1 MTKREEFEAAAAQ
14 RILIKDGPYGTAIQQ
29 AGLTPEDYAAGTDL
43 AQEQKGNN
51 DLVNLTQPQVIR
63 RICDSYI
70 DAGAHILAT
79 NTFNANRISQAD
91 YGAEHLVHE
100 INVAAAR
107 IIREAV
113 DARNDGIPRFVAGAV
128 GPTNKTLSLSPDVED
143 PGFREVTFD
152 EIVAVYVEQC
162 RALVAGGLRVL
173 EVTLRTPAALDAI
186 SAMREVDGAIVG
198 AGTVT
203 NQQELADAIAA
214 GSEFIVSPGLTEPLG
229 KAAIREDIP
238 FLPGVATAG
247 DVMRGLD
254 LGLTHFKFFP
264 AMAAGG
270 LPALK
275 ALAAP
280 FGQCRFCPTGGIT
293 LANAPEWLA
302 FDPVLCVGG
311 SWVAPRGP
319 VDETNVSHLAREA
332 ADLSR

>member
-1 MTKREEFEAAAAQ
+1 MTIADIMQ
-14 RILIKDGPYGTAIQQ
+14 TA
-29 AGLTPEDYAAGTDL
+29 P
-43 AQEQKGNN
+43 
-51 DLVNLTQPQVIR
+51 VIPV
-63 RICDSYI
+63 I
-70 DAGAHILAT
+70 
-79 NTFNANRISQAD
+79 
-91 YGAEHLVHE
+91 V
-100 INVAAAR
+100 V
-107 IIREAV
+107 
-113 DARNDGIPRFVAGAV
+113 
-128 GPTNKTLSLSPDVED
+128 
-143 PGFREVTFD
+143 D
-152 EIVAVYVEQC
+152 EIEQARPLA

-214 GSEFIVSPGLTEPLG
+214 GSEFIVSPGLTETLG